1 MKQLIANP
9 TGHIID
15 YIDGKRMLVDTGAAR
30 SYYDE
35 YHGVRVNDLS
45 RLFGI
50 PLDGVMGMDN
60 LQGKIMSLTRDTAYR
75 DDVVPEHTGL
85 AVSYISGI
93 PCVDIKINEIPC
105 RAAINTG
112 VTTTYISEQLLSK
125 DKFTRVVDDAHPLYG
140 AFKVNIFVNY
150 FTISNK
156 RYFAEAG
163 ELPDEF
169 SLLSS
174 SAIDAIIGTDLL
186 NRFNLILD
194 FVDDRLHLI
203 SR

>member
-9 TGHIID
+9 AGHIID

-30 SYYDE
+30 SYYHE
-35 YHGVRVNDLS
+35 YNGVRVDDLS
-45 RLFGI
+45 RLFGV
-50 PLDGVMGMDN
+50 PLDGVMGMDS
-60 LQGKIMSLTRDTAYR
+60 LQGKVVSLTRDTAHFS
-75 DDVVPEHTGL
+75 DAVPEHSGQ
-85 AVSYISGI
+85 AVYYISGI

-105 RAAINTG
+105 RAAITTG
-112 VTTTYISEQLLSK
+112 LTTTYISEQLLSK
-125 DKFTRVVDDAHPLYG
+125 DKLTGVVDDVHPLYG
-140 AFKVNIFVNY
+140 AFKVNMFVNY
-150 FTISNK
+150 FSISNK
-156 RYFAEAG
+156 SYFAEAG
-163 ELPDEF
+163 ELPAEF

-194 FVDDRLHLI
+194 FADDRLHLI